1 MDPNETLKQMLE
13 QTRLVI
19 AVSDDVN
26 ALKLADYV
34 NAMNE
39 WLSKGGFLPAAWVA
53 GTSAND
59 GRWQAV

>member
-34 NAMNE
+34 NAMHE
-39 WLSKGGFLPAAWVA
+39 WLRLGGFLPAAWT
-53 GTSAND
+53 TSP
-59 GRWQAV
+59 RQI